1 MYPCSSGGYHWGK
14 TSRLETDAAANNIH
28 RYEKVIVLVQVP
40 EGVESPHVQHG
51 EQLSFGFGEGQ
62 TVTKRLEGRNHQSL
76 LSVSHVQL
84 HHRLSARRKRD
95 R

>member
-1 MYPCSSGGYHWGK
+1 M
-14 TSRLETDAAANNIH
+14 E
-28 RYEKVIVLVQVP
+28 VP

-62 TVTKRLEGRNHQSL
+62 TVTKRLEGWNHQSL
-76 LSVSHVQL
+76 LGVSHVQL
-84 HHRLSARRKRD
+84 HYGLSARRKQD